1 MLLVRGSRQ
10 QTLRVHRPDEL
21 RQGSPSLAVQ
31 CVVVQNPDFAE
42 QRAWNIAHAAAKV
55 CPRADTARPALY
67 ALGRTGE
74 LCEVAGDDPSAVLRW
89 NPAAGWES
97 LLPSDDPQ
105 RDLVDLYLPICS
117 ATADHP
123 ITVGHLGQSLDGFI
137 ATSSGD
143 SCWVTGPENILH
155 MHRLRALCD
164 AVIVG
169 AGTVKADNPRLTTRL
184 VAGTNPLRVIID
196 PACRLPAA
204 HAVFSDREAPTAR
217 AIVAGTTGAAAA
229 RARGEDVL
237 EVPALDDTL
246 DLADLLRQLRDRGH
260 CRIFV
265 EGGGVTVSSFL
276 EAGLLDRLHITVAP
290 LLIGQGRPAVRMSPR
305 LQLRDCLRLHHRVY
319 RAGLDILFDCD
330 LRAAAGPGIGHVIP
344 ALAAVQRIL

>member
-1 MLLVRGSRQ
+1 VASGHSRYNTAVR
-10 QTLRVHRPDEL
+10 
-21 RQGSPSLAVQ
+21 
-31 CVVVQNPDFAE
+31 NPDPRE
-42 QRAWNIAHAAAKV
+42 QHAWNIAHAAAKV
-55 CPRADTARPALY
+55 LPRADLLRPARY
-67 ALGRTGE
+67 ALAATGE
-74 LCEVAGDDPSAVLRW
+74 LRVVATDDPSAVLRW
-89 NPAAGWES
+89 NPPAGWES
-97 LLPSDDPQ
+97 LLPRSHPQ
-105 RDLVDLYLPICS
+105 RDLVELYLPICS
-117 ATADHP
+117 ATPARP

-169 AGTVKADNPRLTTRL
+169 AGTVEMDNPRLTTRL
-184 VAGTNPLRVIID
+184 VAGSNPLRVILD

-204 HAVFSDREAPTAR
+204 HAVFSDREAPTVR
-217 AIVAGTTGAAAA
+217 AAIAGSAAAAAA

-237 EVPALDDTL
+237 EVRALGSTL
-246 DLADLLRQLRDRGH
+246 DLGDLLEQLRARGH

-276 EAGLLDRLHITVAP
+276 EAGLLDRLHIAVAP
-290 LLIGQGRPAVRMSPR
+290 LLIGEGRPTVRMSPR
-305 LQLRDCLRLHHRVY
+305 LQLRDCLRLNHRVY

-330 LRAAAGPGIGHVIP
+330 LRAVAASEG
-344 ALAAVQRIL
+344 LEMAASATIQRIL

>member
-1 MLLVRGSRQ
+1 MAH
-10 QTLRVHRPDEL
+10 LRTPGV
-21 RQGSPSLAVQ
+21 
-31 CVVVQNPDFAE
+31 
-42 QRAWNIAHAAAKV
+42 
-55 CPRADTARPALY
+55 Y
-67 ALGRTGE
+67 ALSGSGE
-74 LCEVAGDDPSAVLRW
+74 LCAVAADDPSAVLRW
-89 NPAAGWES
+89 NPATGWES
-97 LLPSDDPQ
+97 LLACGDPQ
-105 RDLVDLYLPICS
+105 CDLVELYLPICS
-117 ATADHP
+117 ATAARP

-169 AGTVKADNPRLTTRL
+169 AGTVEADNPRLTTRL

-204 HAVFSDREAPTAR
+204 HAVFSDREAPTVR
-217 AIVAGTTGAAAA
+217 AAAGSAAAAAA
-229 RARGEDVL
+229 RTRGEDVL
-237 EVPALDDTL
+237 EVRADGETL
-246 DLADLLRQLRDRGH
+246 DLADLLKQLRSRGH

-290 LLIGQGRPAVRMSPR
+290 LLIGEGRPALRIAPH

-330 LRAAAGPGIGHVIP
+330 LRARAGPGNGHDMP
-344 ALAAVQRIL
+344 ASGTVQRVI